1 MDHATYAPQTPR
13 IFHVQGS
20 IIRLPVAELYANTP
34 KTPSKSGK
42 TIRTVQNIKKYG
54 ISTPVVVTPTEVFP
68 GVFRYLVIEGEE
80 LWHAACLAGEE
91 QIPCLIAQN
100 SPQEADIAAIFA
112 QIAAKT
118 ADMFEQAALF
128 RHLTDAYGLTQEEI
142 SRRAGLSQ
150 SAVANKLRLLH
161 LTAAEQKEILLHG
174 LSERHARALLRL
186 KSPEVRLSILDTV
199 CRKNLSVAATE
210 ALVESYI
217 PHKSG
222 DLAQNTGENPINPL
236 KTAVFAPRAEAQP
249 PLTELRAPLTETRV
263 PCGELQDPCG
273 EASVLGKEERAQKFI
288 LHTLQPL
295 YNSLERTLNI
305 FRKTG
310 RSAVLES
317 TQGEN
322 GLMITI
328 HIPNP

>member
-1 MDHATYAPQTPR
+1 MDHASYISQAPR

-20 IIRLPVAELYANTP
+20 IVRLPVAELYANTL
-34 KTPSKSGK
+34 KAPSKAGK
-42 TIRTVQNIKKYG
+42 TLRTVQNIKKYG
-54 ISTPVVVTPTEVFP
+54 VSTPVVVTPTEIFP
-68 GVFRYLVIEGEE
+68 GVFRYLVIEGEA
-80 LWHAACLAGEE
+80 LWQAACLAGEE

-100 SPQEADIAAIFA
+100 SPDEADIAEIFA
-112 QIAAKT
+112 KIAAKA

-199 CRKNLSVAATE
+199 TRKNLSVAATE

-217 PHKSG
+217 PLKLSIL
-222 DLAQNTGENPINPL
+222 DENIPQNASIRPQKPPMAPQIPPQPLHGEVSPSCL
-236 KTAVFAPRAEAQP
+236 ETT
-249 PLTELRAPLTETRV
+249 PLTEEGRAR
-263 PCGELQDPCG
+263 
-273 EASVLGKEERAQKFI
+273 KFV

-310 RSAVLES
+310 RNAILES

-322 GLMITI
+322 GLTITI

>member
-1 MDHATYAPQTPR
+1 MDHASYISQAPR

-20 IIRLPVAELYANTP
+20 IVRLPVAELYANTL
-34 KTPSKSGK
+34 KAPSKAGK
-42 TIRTVQNIKKYG
+42 TLRTVQNIKKYG
-54 ISTPVVVTPTEVFP
+54 VSTPVVVTPTEVFP
-68 GVFRYLVIEGEE
+68 GVFRYLVIEGEA
-80 LWHAACLAGEE
+80 LWQAACLAGEE

-100 SPQEADIAAIFA
+100 SPDEADIAEIFA
-112 QIAAKT
+112 KIAAKA

-186 KSPEVRLSILDTV
+186 KSPEVRLCILDTV

-222 DLAQNTGENPINPL
+222 NMSQNTGENATISLQTPL
-236 KTAVFAPRAEAQP
+236 FSHHKEVQAVSAEP
-249 PLTELRAPLTETRV
+249 PTPHSESCAHAEYPL
-263 PCGELQDPCG
+263 
-273 EASVLGKEERAQKFI
+273 SLGKEERAPKFI

-310 RSAVLES
+310 RNAILES

-322 GLMITI
+322 GLTITI